1 MAAVTVI
8 GGGLAGSEAAW
19 QIARRGVP
27 VRLYEMRPVVMT
39 PAHETGDLAE
49 LVCSNSLGS
58 SLDSTAGGLLKRE
71 LELMGSLIIKVAEQ
85 TKVPAGSALAVDR
98 KLFAQEVTR
107 RLEEHPLIEIIR
119 EECQAIPPGI
129 VVIAT
134 GPLTSPSMSCALQKL
149 TKAENLYFY
158 DAAAPIVLGESIR
171 YDLGFWGAR
180 YGKGSADYFNC
191 PMTKE
196 EYLTFWQAL
205 TTAEVAPLH
214 GHELDAEGFP
224 VFEGCLPV
232 EVIARRGDDALR
244 YGPFRPVGLVD
255 VAGKRPY
262 AVLQLR
268 RENTEATLFNL
279 VGCQTRLKWGEQ
291 KRVFRLIPALQEAEF
306 VRYGVMHRNTF
317 INSPTVLEPSFQ
329 FRQEPR
335 LFLAGQITGVEGY
348 VESTASG
355 LLAGLNAA
363 RLFLGQEPLTLPRET
378 MLGSL
383 AHYIATASPENFQPM
398 NANFGILPP
407 LEPPVR
413 GKKERK
419 LAYTQRALEAL
430 TGFWRTVQEGSPWRS

>member
-19 QIARRGVP
+19 QIARRGLP
-27 VRLYEMRPVVMT
+27 VRLYEMRPAVTT
-39 PAHETGDLAE
+39 PAHQTGDLAE

-58 SLDSTAGGLLKRE
+58 YLETTGGGLLKRE
-71 LELMGSLIIKVAEQ
+71 LELMGSVIMNAAAK
-85 TKVPAGSALAVDR
+85 TRVPAGSALAVDR
-98 KLFAQEVTR
+98 QLFAAEVTR
-107 RLEEHPLIEIIR
+107 LLEAEPLIEIVR
-119 EECQAIPPGI
+119 EECREIPEGI
-129 VVIAT
+129 AVIAS
-134 GPLTSPSMSCALQKL
+134 GPLTSPSLSGVLQRL
-149 TKAENLYFY
+149 TEAENLYFY

-191 PMTKE
+191 PMNKE
-196 EYLTFWQAL
+196 EYLAFWQAL
-205 TTAEVAPLH
+205 VSAELAPLH
-214 GHELDAEGFP
+214 EHELDEKGLP

-232 EVIARRGDDALR
+232 EVIAKRGEDALR
-244 YGPFRPVGLVD
+244 YGPFRPVGLTD
-255 VAGKRPY
+255 QEGRRPY

-291 KRVFRLIPALQEAEF
+291 KRVFQLIPALQEAEF

-317 INSPTVLEPSFQ
+317 INSPRVLNAGFQ
-329 FRQEPR
+329 FREEPR

-363 RLFLGQEPLTLPRET
+363 RFAQGQDPLVLPRET

-383 AHYIATASPENFQPM
+383 AHYIATADPRHFQPM

-407 LEPPVR
+407 LDPPVR
-413 GKKERK
+413 SKQERK
-419 LAYTQRALEAL
+419 VAYSARSMRVLAD
-430 TGFWRTVQEGSPWRS
+430 FWKAV